1 MTLQVQINFGI
12 REKYK
17 NRDREK
23 KRKKVIS
30 KKF

>member
-1 MTLQVQINFGI
+1 MMTLQVQINFGI

-23 KRKKVIS
+23 KKEGNQ
-30 KKF
+30 